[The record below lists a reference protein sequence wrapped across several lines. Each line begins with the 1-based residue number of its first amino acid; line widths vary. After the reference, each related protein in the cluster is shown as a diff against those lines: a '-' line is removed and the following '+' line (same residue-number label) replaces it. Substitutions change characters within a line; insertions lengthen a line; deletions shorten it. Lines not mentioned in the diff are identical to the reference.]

1 MHVHVHI
8 ISGLRFR
15 WWIDAKPYLI
25 PGNSI
30 EFTARGMLLF
40 TKIIPSSSNRD
51 EAFLLI
57 CSICIVNH
65 KMAVMKFQDAYQ

>member
-1 MHVHVHI
+1 MI
-8 ISGLRFR
+8 D
-15 WWIDAKPYLI
+15 DAKPYLI

-40 TKIIPSSSNRD
+40 IKIIPSSSNRD

-57 CSICIVNH
+57 CSIGIANH
-65 KMAVMKFQDAYQ
+65 KTAVMKLQNAYQ